1 MRIVIALV
9 IAYLLGS
16 ILPADLFARARGVDI
31 RAVGTRNP
39 GATNAMRELG
49 PVPGLMTGAYDASV
63 GLVSMYLAWRLGLSA
78 GWIYTVGLAAFAGH
92 VFPVF
97 FGFRGG
103 QGMAAA
109 TGMLVWCMG
118 YAVTRGWMSAPGIAA
133 LLAFAAVVFAVT
145 RSATAVGVCAVPALM
160 AELLLARPGWEFGV
174 FMGALS
180 ALIWAT
186 QLRIARQEH
195 LLRLSGPMR
204 RRVSRLRA
212 HAR

>member
-1 MRIVIALV
+1 MRIAIALV

-16 ILPADLFARARGVDI
+16 VLPADLFARARGLDI

-49 PVPGLMTGAYDASV
+49 PVPGLVTGAYDISV

-78 GWIYTVGLAAFAGH
+78 GWIYTVGLTAFAGH

-103 QGMAAA
+103 QGMAAS

-118 YAVTRGWMSAPGIAA
+118 YAVVRGWMSATGIAA
-133 LLAFAAVVFAVT
+133 LLALATVIFAVT
-145 RSATAVGVCAVPALM
+145 RSATIVGVCAVPVLM
-160 AELLLARPGWEFGV
+160 TEVLLARPGWEFGL
-174 FMGALS
+174 FMGVLS
-180 ALIWAT
+180 ALIWTT
-186 QLRIARQEH
+186 QLGVAREGH
-195 LLRLSGPMR
+195 LFRLSGAMR
-204 RRVSRLRA
+204 ERVSRLRA